1 MNDEMKMRLRMV
13 AGTAPI
19 RPANRLLSRVGQSGD
34 DTSDAVPV
42 GPVAVAACGC
52 CQPGPPAPRDRLS
65 SCSCDRGPSM
75 TPQSHR
81 AATRRLNSAV
91 VATDHLARP
100 LSQCHTRNDLITCPN
115 PPRTLV
121 TCCIAAACPPCPE
134 IAQGPD
140 VVAITSGLKNHPAG
154 VT

>member
-19 RPANRLLSRVGQSGD
+19 RPANRLLSRVDQSGD
-34 DTSDAVPV
+34 DTSDAVAV

-52 CQPGPPAPRDRLS
+52 CQPGPLAPRDRLS

-81 AATRRLNSAV
+81 AATRSTQFR
-91 VATDHLARP
+91 RG
-100 LSQCHTRNDLITCPN
+100 RYR
-115 PPRTLV
+115 PPRAAV
-121 TCCIAAACPPCPE
+121 IAMPYPERPHHMPQPAAHTCDLLYC
-134 IAQGPD
+134 GS
-140 VVAITSGLKNHPAG
+140 VLTSS
-154 VT
+154 